1 MRNSKE
7 FSMSKGG
14 KNTVARIFCN
24 RPDEKHLMKEKPIKI
39 SSDLMDIKAFE
50 KSRQLELLRYEVRK
64 LTDQLQD
71 KRDRLAEAKDLMEAD
86 LEGNKIKNYLQA
98 QNRVELMKM
107 RYMDARNTARYFKR
121 IIQTLKKDIFEMG
134 QRIQTMQK
142 TRREKA
148 VVVEDLAKIRAD
160 QMKPFH
166 AMVEQKMREFE
177 STLRRKK
184 KEHVEQNRETIQKCN
199 AETKVESVEEER
211 PGCVCRGTLAR
222 QQAAEYGNMQTG
234 SRDILSR
241 VEEEHARYT
250 RLCQQLEESNNHYD
264 MLHDDLGRL
273 RGELQVLMY
282 DTKAPG
288 MRVFMLSGKCMG
300 ERCMLEGDP
309 IKDMEVI
316 WNKTE
321 KLIEQYGGKKVDEEQ
336 YEKKD
341 ITNFAELR
349 LPGDNLRTTLRSLD
363 YRSHDNLLLGL
374 DDTQVGYVSRD
385 DIKKRAAD
393 ILKPKKKG
401 GSQNRV
407 NTDRDFLAMRVTRD
421 KIQEGQKR
429 VSEGDWSAA
438 RFLFEEALGASSD
451 PHDVKNVQLILD
463 EVKRYQ
469 TCAIAADCTPSTG
482 VDWDDLLERRP
493 VESLFESWHDTP
505 QSVFFI
511 RHEHHTLPTHDDI
524 AGHVR
529 FSVGRR
535 ILSHQ
540 FRSGKIRELH
550 CSLVTPSMLLGVL
563 EDQRMREDGVVLYF
577 RSYSDHEKMFVMQPG
592 TLKELSCR
600 PDGWDIDE
608 PLAEQLGEGEVIL
621 RQYAQIWLKSLE
633 RDDLR
638 LYDPACS
645 TGQFLSS
652 MRSAVPK
659 AHLIG
664 QDLSAQMVSYA
675 KKRLDEIHCGNAIEP
690 KVPENSVDVCFVR
703 FLNSE
708 VVKVKD
714 VLTILEPLSRRVKVG
729 GHLIIFGHTPVLL
742 SAADLRRM
750 HGWRVEQS
758 LGGGAQWGGV
768 FQFYVVKRVL

>member
-1 MRNSKE
+1 
-7 FSMSKGG
+7 
-14 KNTVARIFCN
+14 
-24 RPDEKHLMKEKPIKI
+24 
-39 SSDLMDIKAFE
+39 
-50 KSRQLELLRYEVRK
+50 
-64 LTDQLQD
+64 
-71 KRDRLAEAKDLMEAD
+71 
-86 LEGNKIKNYLQA
+86 
-98 QNRVELMKM
+98 
-107 RYMDARNTARYFKR
+107 
-121 IIQTLKKDIFEMG
+121 
-134 QRIQTMQK
+134 
-142 TRREKA
+142 
-148 VVVEDLAKIRAD
+148 
-160 QMKPFH
+160 
-166 AMVEQKMREFE
+166 
-177 STLRRKK
+177 
-184 KEHVEQNRETIQKCN
+184 
-199 AETKVESVEEER
+199 
-211 PGCVCRGTLAR
+211 
-222 QQAAEYGNMQTG
+222 
-234 SRDILSR
+234 
-241 VEEEHARYT
+241 
-250 RLCQQLEESNNHYD
+250 
-264 MLHDDLGRL
+264 
-273 RGELQVLMY
+273 
-282 DTKAPG
+282 
-288 MRVFMLSGKCMG
+288 G

-401 GSQNRV
+401 GSQSGAAGRQLALASGSFPLEE
-407 NTDRDFLAMRVTRD
+407 TDISLATTSLPTASDGHDTFMFDGIFRDVHSKVTRD

-577 RSYSDHEKMFVMQPG
+577 RSYSDHEKMFVMQSLIKNLKEAELVFPFPVLQPG
-592 TLKELSCR
+592 TLKELSCP